1 MRDLNKLRKVLNI
14 LIDTIKLS
22 IDKITEFFSR
32 NITESHLCHCKT
44 FTAKPENL
52 KLITKIQITGWVNKE
67 IFLGIERL
75 LIYQLG
81 VND

>member
-22 IDKITEFFSR
+22 IDKITEFFSK
-32 NITESHLCHCKT
+32 NIPESHLCHCKT

-52 KLITKIQITGWVNKE
+52 RLITKIQITG
-67 IFLGIERL
+67 
-75 LIYQLG
+75 
-81 VND
+81 

>member
-32 NITESHLCHCKT
+32 NMTESHLCHCKT

-52 KLITKIQITGWVNKE
+52 KLITKIQVTGWVNKE

>member
-1 MRDLNKLRKVLNI
+1 MHDLNKLRKVLNI

-52 KLITKIQITGWVNKE
+52 KLITKIQVTGWVNKE

>member
-22 IDKITEFFSR
+22 IDKITEFFSK